1 MTNKISEI
9 FGVKLSRKGKDLIN
23 EWLIE
28 EYETIYYA
36 KKQLADDESIRD
48 FINDMLQ
55 QNNMTFDELCSNDT
69 KLETKKE
76 SNENPFKKITKEMM
90 ELYEMKNADYGSSAS
105 DTYKKFGMNAYLVR
119 MNDKLNR
126 AITLVNN
133 DNQQVK
139 SESLRDTLI
148 DLANYSVLA
157 IIDLEK
163 EEV

>member
-1 MTNKISEI
+1 MKTNNRFKEI
-9 FGVKLSRKGKDLIN
+9 TCEMV
-23 EWLIE
+23 
-28 EYETIYYA
+28 
-36 KKQLADDESIRD
+36 
-48 FINDMLQ
+48 
-55 QNNMTFDELCSNDT
+55 ELC
-69 KLETKKE
+69 ER
-76 SNENPFKKITKEMM
+76 
-90 ELYEMKNADYGSSAS
+90 KNADYGSSVS

-157 IIDLEK
+157 IIDLEGEK
-163 EEV
+163 

>member
-1 MTNKISEI
+1 MKTNNRFKEI
-9 FGVKLSRKGKDLIN
+9 TCEMV
-23 EWLIE
+23 
-28 EYETIYYA
+28 
-36 KKQLADDESIRD
+36 
-48 FINDMLQ
+48 
-55 QNNMTFDELCSNDT
+55 ELC
-69 KLETKKE
+69 ER
-76 SNENPFKKITKEMM
+76 
-90 ELYEMKNADYGSSAS
+90 KNADYGSSAS

-157 IIDLEK
+157 IIDLEGEK
-163 EEV
+163 